1 MTDYQCGSCSYGSDD
16 LDDLRQHSIQTG
28 HVSAGPTEGKSG
40 KGRVVAG
47 IGIGLLTLA
56 TGAVAWNYKTLQ
68 YKALQ
73 SLAAGL
79 VAQVAELAT
88 ENEYLK
94 SASGAGKTLYG
105 YRNR

>member
-1 MTDYQCGSCSYGSDD
+1 MTDYQCGSCCYGSDD
-16 LDDLRQHSIQTG
+16 LDDLRQHSVQTG

-40 KGRVVAG
+40 KGGIVVG
-47 IGIGLLTLA
+47 IGVGLLTVA
-56 TGAVAWNYKTLQ
+56 TGIFARNYKTRQ

-79 VAQVAELAT
+79 VVQVAELAT

-94 SASGAGKTLYG
+94 SASGAGKTLYSF
-105 YRNR
+105 RKR